1 MTPAEAEQAV
11 LDFYGRE
18 ARGIPEPTT
27 LAGLRLSAFRAARS
41 RLVAK
46 GSLVRDTGGRYLPVE
61 AVTG

>member
-1 MTPAEAEQAV
+1 MTATEAERAV
-11 LDFYGRE
+11 LDFYARE

-27 LAGLRLSAFRAARS
+27 LAGLRLSAFKSARS

-46 GSLVRDTGGRYLPVE
+46 GSLVRDVAGRYLPVE